1 MSYIERNQL
10 VDLVASLASDA
21 AAAASLRLG
30 QRVFVRGLLSAGALL
45 QPQSGIVRHIGPVH
59 WREKQDGGGSGGH
72 QGSEI
77 CGVELDA
84 PILNMR
90 GTGNGG
96 EGTVDN
102 VTYFITAKPR
112 SAVFVRP
119 SDVTPIDPV
128 IPIEESSVSDLTNGQ
143 DVRAVVEGSNVS
155 EVVSNVDI
163 APVDTNLL
171 VRKGLTGSLWSRSRQ
186 VQNQQLQ
193 STNYPQASSRIINTN
208 VDPTANVPRPI
219 PAAASEKLSEN
230 SPEPGLIIAPRS
242 EGSNLYDKGSN
253 LNDKGSNLNDKEK
266 PLPKNEHTSTNNTEI
281 EESVP
286 ISPPSANQRTFSP
299 LQAFDPSSLILRV
312 SEALSAPSFSDDH
325 HGNSNRIS
333 DSIGAAS
340 AHAVKVTLTK
350 KSSSSAVTS
359 AISRKTSAP
368 TSALLTKMSASTTSQ
383 QTIVNKQQAHVKA
396 PTLPKSKPAFS
407 DPADVVIIPSNR
419 RGISYGASTSV
430 KSSQNKIASAS
441 AAPSAPASSGMRTY
455 ILSRGGATS
464 QVTSSSAEYENPSSS
479 PHSARAGRSSS
490 TPPGGKPIF
499 KTMIGRS
506 SSVPPSAPSPSL
518 ESSEREARAK
528 EKEEEKLAAKI
539 IAASRTE
546 TSSPPKLSSPLKLSS
561 PPKPSSPPKLPLL
574 TEPVLSNSSTVQ
586 PSVMPVVLNQ
596 ESRKPTSSSSTMTN
610 TTVLPSPRFTAR
622 ASSPRAFGRS
632 ASPRFAYDQQSSGP
646 SSIKRNDANSRPI
659 DAPVEASMTRRSSI
673 SSSRG
678 AVRPIV
684 KSSTALADFPPSYR
698 SLRRKSISTPLP
710 PPPAADEKAVSTVAV
725 DAAPEEPAVN
735 LSEAQ
740 VLSGKLSPPTP
751 SRRSSIPQPL
761 PTEGLIDPAMS
772 ERAYRGLGNFGRLL
786 QFELGSDLPTAVW
799 QSNLRGQSGSS
810 NNGGTLGESRVVNSP
825 SKGSPAKSALVSAT
839 THTSQEAPS
848 SASSQIS
855 QLNDTSKVAPR
866 SVSPSSTHASPL
878 AKTRASENYSGPKLS
893 TAQFL
898 RLSKADSLVSVV
910 PSPQQSSAT
919 TNSITASSNSAGSA
933 LTIEDAHVVISRVA
947 ESLSNRRSELL
958 RKLELQKQAE
968 KKDEEEE
975 AAVKLRDK
983 DAISIMSSPLSAL
996 EKLVRTTIADVFD
1009 ETKSSAVMSLS
1020 PPQIS
1025 GTAKKSQ
1032 KGSMSITPAH
1042 GRSISPGGNG
1052 LTSSSGKASGIGH
1065 GRAVEIVTD
1074 KRILLSPRKPQSPV
1088 AAGKHPRSMSH
1099 GPLLS
1104 RPLSP
1109 PAAPTPRRA
1118 LRPTKKEELDLQ
1130 SISLP
1135 RQSPAKSSL
1144 QTSPPRQL
1152 SPVSTSAPA
1161 LDHLSSSLASSPKAS
1176 SQAETY
1182 AVRMYAGICEMG
1194 YNESNPNKPCQ
1205 DAVVM
1210 HEHTESDACMLAV
1223 FDGHGDDGH
1232 IIAEYMRDHLPSLVF
1247 NHAAFNTFIRKPDN
1261 IEPPPKSPEEAEAM
1275 LERARSMKDRVSS
1288 FPVLAS
1294 YAKGEREADLRRDV
1308 ETALKDSL
1316 KKCEMQLLSN
1326 RDVDCNLS
1334 GCTACVAV
1342 ICGNHLTI
1350 ANIGDSRAMLLRVPP
1365 KGTPGGRPLFP
1376 SVLTIDHKPSLPG
1389 ETKRILLAGG
1399 RVKAVSYEDG
1409 QDGPVR
1415 VWCNDQDLPGLSMSR
1430 SVCDVLGKR
1439 AGVSSA
1445 PDFYSYTLNAED
1457 AYIVIASDGL
1467 WEFINAVDVADVVAA
1482 TALEAHDE
1490 LIAYEANGGDKSG
1503 KDPPLEHI
1511 QLALDRLADAA
1522 TRRFLSQEGYAD
1534 DVSIIIAEIVK
1545 KV

>member
-1 MSYIERNQL
+1 MSIDRNQL

-30 QRVFVRGLLSAGALL
+30 QRVMVRGLLSAGALL

-59 WREKQDGGGSGGH
+59 WREKGEGGGGGGH

-84 PILNMR
+84 PIVNMR

-119 SDVTPIDPV
+119 SDVSPIDPPSPLSTVASNV
-128 IPIEESSVSDLTNGQ
+128 IDQSGNELQ
-143 DVRAVVEGSNVS
+143 RAVVDGSNDNDTS
-155 EVVSNVDI
+155 GGDI

-186 VQNQQLQ
+186 IQNQQLHNIPLATNRTAIIGDQ
-193 STNYPQASSRIINTN
+193 S
-208 VDPTANVPRPI
+208 ANISRPI
-219 PAAASEKLSEN
+219 PAAAPEIT
-230 SPEPGLIIAPRS
+230 PEPAIITAPRL
-242 EGSNLYDKGSN
+242 EVLH
-253 LNDKGSNLNDKEK
+253 
-266 PLPKNEHTSTNNTEI
+266 PTTSTSTVGFESTRNNNEF

-286 ISPPSANQRTFSP
+286 VSPPSANQRTFSP

-312 SEALSAPSFSDDH
+312 SEALSAPNLTEDH
-325 HGNSNRIS
+325 LGNSNLQS
-333 DSIGAAS
+333 ELLGAS
-340 AHAVKVTLTK
+340 TQAVKVIFAK
-350 KSSSSAVTS
+350 KSSSVVSSAALPRKVLAPTLAVATKKSATSLSQS
-359 AISRKTSAP
+359 AILK
-368 TSALLTKMSASTTSQ
+368 
-383 QTIVNKQQAHVKA
+383 QTNVRA
-396 PTLPKSKPAFS
+396 PTLPKSNAPFS
-407 DPADVVIIPSNR
+407 DPADNVIIPSNR
-419 RGISYGASTSV
+419 RGISYGASTSS
-430 KSSQNKIASAS
+430 KSSRSGAPLTA
-441 AAPSAPASSGMRTY
+441 AAPPASSSGMRTY
-455 ILSRGGATS
+455 ILARGGTAS
-464 QVTSSSAEYENPSSS
+464 QVSSSGTNHEHISSS
-479 PHSARAGRSSS
+479 PPSARVGRALSS
-490 TPPGGKPIF
+490 PPGGKPIF

-506 SSVPPSAPSPSL
+506 SSVPPSPPSPSL

-528 EKEEEKLAAKI
+528 EKEEEKLAAKV

-546 TSSPPKLSSPLKLSS
+546 TSSPPKLASPPKLSS
-561 PPKPSSPPKLPLL
+561 PPKISSPPK
-574 TEPVLSNSSTVQ
+574 PVHSN
-586 PSVMPVVLNQ
+586 
-596 ESRKPTSSSSTMTN
+596 TSSSVSSSALQSVEPAVTN
-610 TTVLPSPRFTAR
+610 RESRTSIISSSSNSASSSVLPTPRSSAR

-632 ASPRFAYDQQSSGP
+632 SSPRFAYDRQSTASSVPP
-646 SSIKRNDANSRPI
+646 STDSSDTISRAIDKPI
-659 DAPVEASMTRRSSI
+659 ESTKTRRASLV
-673 SSSRG
+673 SSRT
-678 AVRPIV
+678 AVRTNV
-684 KSSTALADFPPSYR
+684 KSATSNDFPPSYR
-698 SLRRKSISTPLP
+698 SLRRKSISTPLQP
-710 PPPAADEKAVSTVAV
+710 PPVVATAETAETVPA
-725 DAAPEEPAVN
+725 EPSVN

-751 SRRSSIPQPL
+751 SRRSSLPHPL

-799 QSNLRGQSGSS
+799 QSNLRGQGGSS
-810 NNGGTLGESRVVNSP
+810 GNSSNGGVFGESRFASSP
-825 SKGSPAKSALVSAT
+825 SKGSPAKSAHLAAIAPVLQAEVSTSAT
-839 THTSQEAPS
+839 SQ
-848 SASSQIS
+848 QS
-855 QLNDTSKVAPR
+855 QLNDPSKVSSR
-866 SVSPSSTHASPL
+866 SVSPSSTHASPS
-878 AKTRASENYSGPKLS
+878 AKSRVLENYSGPKLS

-910 PSPQQSSAT
+910 PSPKSST
-919 TNSITASSNSAGSA
+919 LPTSSINASSTGTSAA

-947 ESLSNRRSELL
+947 ESLSNRRNELMK
-958 RKLELQKQAE
+958 KLELQRQAE
-968 KKDEEEE
+968 EKDEAAAE
-975 AAVKLRDK
+975 AAARVQEK
-983 DAISIMSSPLSAL
+983 DSSVSISSPLSAL

-1009 ETKSSAVMSLS
+1009 ESKSSAVASLS

-1025 GTAKKSQ
+1025 RTAKKAQ
-1032 KGSMSITPAH
+1032 NGSMSITPLL
-1042 GRSISPGGNG
+1042 GRSASPGGK
-1052 LTSSSGKASGIGH
+1052 LSSFSPGKASGIGH

-1074 KRILLSPRKPQSPV
+1074 KRILLSPRKPQSPITS
-1088 AAGKHPRSMSH
+1088 GKHARSMSH

-1118 LRPTKKEELDLQ
+1118 LRPTKKEEQDLQ
-1130 SISLP
+1130 ATSLP
-1135 RQSPAKSSL
+1135 RQSPIKPIVQSSPPHQPSPKPTTVPTPALEPPSSL
-1144 QTSPPRQL
+1144 SVVLPGAVS
-1152 SPVSTSAPA
+1152 SPVA
-1161 LDHLSSSLASSPKAS
+1161 
-1176 SQAETY
+1176 TY

-1194 YNESNPNKPCQ
+1194 YNESNPHKPCQ

-1210 HEHTESDACMLAV
+1210 HEHTESDSCMLAV

-1232 IIAEYMRDHLPSLVF
+1232 IIAEYMRDHLPAMVF
-1247 NHAAFNTFIRKPDN
+1247 NHVAFNSFVRKPDN
-1261 IEPPPKSPEEAEAM
+1261 IEPPPTSPKEAEVM
-1275 LERARSMKDRVSS
+1275 SERARTMKDRVSS
-1288 FPVLAS
+1288 FPALPS

-1342 ICGNHLTI
+1342 ICGNHVTI
-1350 ANIGDSRAMLLRVPP
+1350 ANVGDSRASLLRVPP
-1365 KGTPGGRPLFP
+1365 KGSSGSPLLP

-1430 SVCDVLGKR
+1430 SICDVLGKK

-1445 PDFYSYTLNAED
+1445 PDFYTYTLAAED

-1490 LIAYEANGGDKSG
+1490 LVAYEASGGEKSG
-1503 KDPPLEHI
+1503 KEPPLEHI

-1522 TRRFLSQEGYAD
+1522 TRRFLAQEGYAD
-1534 DVSIIIAEIVK
+1534 DVSIIIAEVVRK
-1545 KV
+1545 S